1 LTKFRADSSTSSLL
15 ISTTSST
22 SLLTLSPEVEEVDL
36 VSSIAST
43 PTLAAAVLP
52 GSTILVHATST
63 AITLSE
69 DLTAGKSTA
78 IWQAPGEITSAQI
91 HEDHIVVSTVG
102 GDVHVLKASSVG
114 LERISYV
121 LTVVSPRVMLM
132 DRTGNVGAE
141 VSAVA
146 VLYTGSS
153 SLIAVGT
160 WTNTISIYTSDQLKS
175 GSAPVVSLE
184 EQYFASSLMMRPASN
199 GSRLQLLGGLSDGS
213 LVVHE
218 FDLDQSSA
226 QPTLTLRERKISYLG
241 TQPLTLHPVQS
252 RTASGDELLA
262 IGLSDRT
269 SIIFLNGDKIDF
281 SSVSLTGLVA
291 AAAINTEKGQ
301 SLVLA
306 SPTELSISQVDG
318 LKKLHIQTLD
328 TGYKSA
334 SKIVWSSTH
343 RAIAAGVIERTIDSI
358 TGDYWQ
364 NAWLELRDQDSLQ
377 GESTCE

>member
-1 LTKFRADSSTSSLL
+1 MASRTVL
-15 ISTTSST
+15 I
-22 SLLTLSPEVEEVDL
+22 
-36 VSSIAST
+36 
-43 PTLAAAVLP
+43 
-52 GSTILVHATST
+52 
-63 AITLSE
+63 
-69 DLTAGKSTA
+69 
-78 IWQAPGEITSAQI
+78 
-91 HEDHIVVSTVG
+91 
-102 GDVHVLKASSVG
+102 
-114 LERISYV
+114 
-121 LTVVSPRVMLM
+121 

-146 VLYTGSS
+146 ILSAGSS
-153 SLIAVGT
+153 TLIAVGS
-160 WTNTISIYTSDQLKS
+160 WTNAISIYTSDQLS
-175 GSAPVVSLE
+175 SASAPMVSLE
-184 EQYFASSLMMRPASN
+184 EQFFAGSLMLRSAVN

-218 FDLDQSSA
+218 FDLDHSA
-226 QPTLTLRERKISYLG
+226 GKLTLTLRDRKISYLG
-241 TQPLTLHPVQS
+241 TQPLTLHPAQS

-269 SIIFLNGDKIDF
+269 SIVFVNGDKIDF

-291 AAAINTEKGQ
+291 AAAIISEKGP

-306 SPTELSISQVDG
+306 TPSELSISQVDG

-334 SKIVWSSTH
+334 SKLVWSSTH

-377 GESTCE
+377 GELSLLLLEL

>member
-1 LTKFRADSSTSSLL
+1 
-15 ISTTSST
+15 
-22 SLLTLSPEVEEVDL
+22 
-36 VSSIAST
+36 
-43 PTLAAAVLP
+43 
-52 GSTILVHATST
+52 
-63 AITLSE
+63 
-69 DLTAGKSTA
+69 
-78 IWQAPGEITSAQI
+78 
-91 HEDHIVVSTVG
+91 
-102 GDVHVLKASSVG
+102 
-114 LERISYV
+114 
-121 LTVVSPRVMLM
+121 
-132 DRTGNVGAE
+132 
-141 VSAVA
+141 
-146 VLYTGSS
+146 
-153 SLIAVGT
+153 
-160 WTNTISIYTSDQLKS
+160 
-175 GSAPVVSLE
+175 
-184 EQYFASSLMMRPASN
+184 
-199 GSRLQLLGGLSDGS
+199 
-213 LVVHE
+213 
-218 FDLDQSSA
+218 
-226 QPTLTLRERKISYLG
+226 
-241 TQPLTLHPVQS
+241 
-252 RTASGDELLA
+252 LLA

>member
-1 LTKFRADSSTSSLL
+1 VA
-15 ISTTSST
+15 I
-22 SLLTLSPEVEEVDL
+22 LS
-36 VSSIAST
+36 
-43 PTLAAAVLP
+43 
-52 GSTILVHATST
+52 
-63 AITLSE
+63 
-69 DLTAGKSTA
+69 
-78 IWQAPGEITSAQI
+78 
-91 HEDHIVVSTVG
+91 
-102 GDVHVLKASSVG
+102 
-114 LERISYV
+114 
-121 LTVVSPRVMLM
+121 
-132 DRTGNVGAE
+132 
-141 VSAVA
+141 
-146 VLYTGSS
+146 TGSS
-153 SLIAVGT
+153 TLIAVGT

-175 GSAPVVSLE
+175 GLAPAVSLE
-184 EQYFASSLMMRPASN
+184 EQYFASSLMLRPASD

-218 FDLDQSSA
+218 FEFETSTGE
-226 QPTLTLRERKISYLG
+226 PTLTLRERKISYLG

-291 AAAINTEKGQ
+291 AAAIVTEKGQ

-377 GESTCE
+377 GESACERKGTS